1 MAPIFAAITCVT
13 KFGVLR
19 PDHTN
24 LCRKDHVNYHHIM
37 MNLGARLLQFD
48 SNLKNFIEIWCASR
62 VRVFSE
68 DEIVILKLEFKR
80 CKLEL
85 NFCKNYAELWSKE
98 MLSFKTEIREWRNIL
113 KKAIFFSKIL
123 PRFAKMS
130 AKKCLSKSPL
140 WYFIL
145 RTSYQ
150 QQLITCDHCLD
161 KI

>member
-13 KFGVLR
+13 KFGVLG

-24 LCRKDHVNYHHIM
+24 LCRKDHVDYHHTM

-48 SNLKNFIEIWCASR
+48 SNLKNFIETRHASR
-62 VRVFSE
+62 AHIFSE
-68 DEIVILKLEFKR
+68 DEIVILKLEFKK

-85 NFCKNYAELWSKE
+85 NFCKNYAGLRSKE
-98 MLSFKTEIREWRNIL
+98 MLSSKTEIREQRNIP

-123 PRFAKMS
+123 PRFAKTS
-130 AKKCLSKSPL
+130 VKKCLSKSPL
-140 WYFIL
+140 WYFVPTAL
-145 RTSYQ
+145 RTNGIEI
-150 QQLITCDHCLD
+150 L